1 MIINKIQ
8 EFYVKFVPNKSCGNL
23 LEISSK
29 NHIILKTF
37 NLEFQKIEVWFTDQ
51 NSPPL
56 EIEDK
61 INLTLIIKQYNHYK
75 NEIFN

>member
-1 MIINKIQ
+1 MITNKIQ
-8 EFYVKFVPNKSCGNL
+8 EFYITFVPNKSCGNL

-51 NSPPL
+51 DSPPL

-61 INLTLIIKQYNHYK
+61 INLTLIIK
-75 NEIFN
+75 